1 MKKERQKYINQWQ
14 KEKKDRIQFLVAKGK
29 KDVYQQH
36 AAENNLSLG
45 KWIENTLDQ
54 SIDQDNT
61 PGSTEPHTKPGL
73 SYNKR

>member
-29 KDVYQQH
+29 KDIYQKQ
-36 AAENNLSLG
+36 AAKDNLSLG
-45 KWIENTLDQ
+45 KWIESCLDQ
-54 SIDQDNT
+54 KIDQDKT
-61 PGSTEPHTKPGL
+61 PGSTEPNTKPGL

>member
-29 KDVYQQH
+29 KDIYQRK

-45 KWIENTLDQ
+45 KWIESCLDNQ
-54 SIDQDNT
+54 IDQDHT
-61 PGSTEPHTKPGL
+61 PGSTEPSTKPGL
-73 SYNKR
+73 TYKKS